1 MSSELTLRYDT
12 VAELQRD
19 FDDNLR
25 KGRAFVRG
33 ASGLAEREFCTVSIE
48 HPQGKP
54 AINVRAEAVWIC
66 ADPENLGTG
75 VQFVDFD
82 ANAKEVLRAFAK
94 GADALPPS
102 SGVLSV
108 GESGEYDAA
117 TETNPAVRN
126 LHDRVRELDLAGRDA
141 LARSGSLPERVAL
154 ERRFGSSVWE
164 ALLHNPQITAREV
177 VRMAKSGSLPATL
190 VNLIVANKGWLADG
204 AIQAA
209 LLQNPR
215 VSGAHLERVLRA
227 LPQSELTRISEQT
240 SHRSQVR
247 MGAKKLIRK

>member
-1 MSSELTLRYDT
+1 MSSELTLRYEG
-12 VAELQRD
+12 VLELQRD

-33 ASGLAEREFCTVSIE
+33 VSGLAEREYCTLRIE
-48 HPQGKP
+48 HPEGKAP
-54 AINVRAEAVWIC
+54 VEVRAEAVWINS
-66 ADPENLGTG
+66 DPENEGTG

-82 ANAKEVLRAFAK
+82 AKAREELRAFVK
-94 GADALPPS
+94 SADALPPS

-126 LHDRVRELDLAGRDA
+126 LHDRVRELDLAEREV
-141 LARSGSLPERVAL
+141 LARTGGLPERVAL
-154 ERRFGSSVWE
+154 ERRYGSSVWE

-177 VRMAKSGSLPATL
+177 MRMAKSGSLPTTL
-190 VNLIVANKGWLADG
+190 VNLIIANNGWLADG

-215 VSGAHLERVLRA
+215 VSGAHLDRVLRA
-227 LPQSELTRISEQT
+227 LPQSELLRISEQT
-240 SHRSQVR
+240 SQRAQVR
-247 MGAKKLIRK
+247 MGAKKMIRR

>member
-1 MSSELTLRYDT
+1 MTSELTLRYDS
-12 VAELQRD
+12 VADLQRD

-33 ASGLAEREFCTVSIE
+33 ASGLSEREFCTLCIE
-48 HPQGKP
+48 HPEGKP
-54 AINVRAEAVWIC
+54 PMDVRAEAVWIC
-66 ADPENLGTG
+66 ADPENPGTG
-75 VQFVDFD
+75 VQFIEFD
-82 ANAKEVLRAFAK
+82 ASVKEALREFAR
-94 GADALPPS
+94 GLDALPPS
-102 SGVLSV
+102 SGVLAV

-117 TETNPAVRN
+117 TETNPSVRN

-177 VRMAKSGSLPATL
+177 VRMAKSGSLPTTL
-190 VNLIVANKGWLADG
+190 VNLIVANKAWLADG

-215 VSGAHLERVLRA
+215 VTGPHLDRVLRA
-227 LPQSELTRISEQT
+227 LPQAELQRISEMT

-247 MGAKKLIRK
+247 MGAKKLIRR

>member
-1 MSSELTLRYDT
+1 MTSELTLRYDS
-12 VAELQRD
+12 VADLQRD

-33 ASGLAEREFCTVSIE
+33 ASGLSEREFCTLCIE
-48 HPQGKP
+48 HPEGKP
-54 AINVRAEAVWIC
+54 PINVRVEAVWIC
-66 ADPENLGTG
+66 ADAENQGIG
-75 VQFVDFD
+75 VQFVEFD
-82 ANAKEVLRAFAK
+82 VTAKEALRSFAK
-94 GADALPPS
+94 GIDALPPS
-102 SGVLSV
+102 SGMVL
-108 GESGEYDAA
+108 GGDSGEYDMA

-126 LHDRVRELDLAGRDA
+126 LHDRVRELDIAGRDA
-141 LARSGSLPERVAL
+141 LARAGSLPERVAL

-177 VRMAKSGSLPATL
+177 VRMAKSGSLPMTL
-190 VNLIVANKGWLADG
+190 VNLIVNNKAWLADG

-227 LPQSELTRISEQT
+227 LPQSELQRISEQT

-247 MGAKKLIRK
+247 LGAKKLIRR